1 MEVDYDFVANLFET
15 YSHESDIIGRI
26 EAEIL
31 STKKELAELDRL
43 KNSAESK
50 VKDLEKICNESDDVR
65 SAESDTEIGE
75 ILTLAKCVRLEQVV
89 QG

>member
-1 MEVDYDFVANLFET
+1 MEIDYDFVANFFET

-43 KNSAESK
+43 KNSADSK
-50 VKDLEKICNESDDVR
+50 AKDLEKICDEIGLEKSEESD
-65 SAESDTEIGE
+65 SEIGE